1 MSRTGSV
8 SEPPLTAPRRLFR
21 FALRGVLGGLVR
33 TVADLDVKGVQGVPA
48 EGPLLVV
55 MNHLGLLDGPAF
67 LTSFPRTVE
76 GIVDAEMFKVPV
88 LGKLLDWYG
97 FVSVK
102 RGEFDRQVVTR
113 ARAILESGR
122 ALVISPEAGISETG
136 ALREAR
142 AGAAYLAVLAQAP
155 ILPVGI
161 TGTENLHGLWDSAMG
176 KVNVRGAEYLALWRS
191 KRPRLQ
197 IKLAFGQPF
206 NLKAAGQSWRER
218 RRSLGSATD
227 EMMGRIADL
236 LPSSYRGAYLEET

>member
-33 TVADLDVKGVQGVPA
+33 TVADLDVKGVQGVPV

-88 LGKLLDWYG
+88 
-97 FVSVK
+97 
-102 RGEFDRQVVTR
+102 VTR

-136 ALREAR
+136 ALRRAR

-218 RRSLGSATD
+218 RRSLGAAT
-227 EMMGRIADL
+227 EELIGRIADQ
-236 LPSSYRGAYLEET
+236 LPSYNRGAYLEET